1 MAKIDI
7 RNLPKPVKVAVA
19 VLPSIILVVSVYFMV
34 VKPKYETIDK
44 LKGEIAK
51 QEQDISKAQSMV
63 ARLEELKVEN
73 ARLKE
78 ELKALEEYLPEEE
91 EISSLLKQVEE
102 LVRESE
108 LQLLSWSPSAKR
120 MHSSGIVYEVP
131 VSISLEGS
139 FHNLAHFFSEL
150 TKIDRIVNVNNINM
164 SGAKTQGSVATLKV
178 SFSAVTFT
186 AVEEGQETQQAQQG
200 GK

>member
-1 MAKIDI
+1 MAKLDI
-7 RNLPKPVKVAVA
+7 RNLPKPVKVAMA

-34 VKPKYETIDK
+34 IKPKYATIEK

-63 ARLEELKVEN
+63 ARLEELKIEN
-73 ARLKE
+73 ARLKA
-78 ELKALEEYLPEEE
+78 ELKALEEFLPAEK
-91 EISSLLKQVEE
+91 EISNLLKQVEE
-102 LVRESE
+102 LVMESE
-108 LQLLSWSPSAKR
+108 LALLSWNPSPKR

-131 VSISLEGS
+131 VSISLNGS
-139 FHNLAHFFSEL
+139 YHNLAIFFSEL

-164 SGAKTQGSVATLKV
+164 AGARAKGTTAMLSV

-186 AVEEGQETQQAQQG
+186 AVEEGQAAQQTG

>member
-19 VLPSIILVVSVYFMV
+19 IVPSIILVVSVYFMV
-34 VKPKYETIDK
+34 IKPKYATIEK

-73 ARLKE
+73 ARLKA
-78 ELKALEEYLPEEE
+78 ELKILEEYLPAEK

-108 LQLLSWSPSAKR
+108 LQLLSWNPSAKR
-120 MHSSGIVYEVP
+120 RHSSGIVYEVP
-131 VSISLEGS
+131 VSISLNGS
-139 FHNLAHFFSEL
+139 YHNLANFFSEL

-164 SGAKTQGSVATLKV
+164 AGAAMLSV

-186 AVEEGQETQQAQQG
+186 AVEEGDQ
-200 GK
+200 